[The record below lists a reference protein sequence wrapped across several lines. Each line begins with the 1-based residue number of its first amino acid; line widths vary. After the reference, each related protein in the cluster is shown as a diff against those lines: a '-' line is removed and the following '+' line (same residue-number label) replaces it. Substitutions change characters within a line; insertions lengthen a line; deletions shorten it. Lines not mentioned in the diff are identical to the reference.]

1 MLPPVRDNTYST
13 VVGAMYKLQSS
24 VEENM
29 YTVQSSV
36 EENMHTVQPSTE
48 ENIYRVQ
55 PSVENNMFTVQPLP
69 EENMYKP
76 SKEHTKKYAAP
87 TSIQDI
93 IMYREEPTSR
103 DMYTVHKAPRDMF
116 TKPAGVK
123 EFHSSARDD
132 LFIPSAK
139 LSFNK

>member
-13 VVGAMYKLQSS
+13 AVGAIYKLQSS

-29 YTVQSSV
+29 PT
-36 EENMHTVQPSTE
+36 
-48 ENIYRVQ
+48 VQ
-55 PSVENNMFTVQPLP
+55 PSVENNIYTEQPLS

-76 SKEHTKKYAAP
+76 SKGHTKKYAAP

-93 IMYREEPTSR
+93 IMYREQPTSR
-103 DMYTVHKAPRDMF
+103 DMYAVHKAPRDMY
-116 TKPAGVK
+116 TKSTGVK

>member
-13 VVGAMYKLQSS
+13 AVGAMYKLQPS

-36 EENMHTVQPSTE
+36 EENMHTVQPSAE
-48 ENIYRVQ
+48 ENIY
-55 PSVENNMFTVQPLP
+55 TVQPLS

-76 SKEHTKKYAAP
+76 SKGDTKKYAAP

-93 IMYREEPTSR
+93 IMYREQPTSR
-103 DMYTVHKAPRDMF
+103 DMSTVHKSPRDMF
-116 TKPAGVK
+116 TKPTGVK